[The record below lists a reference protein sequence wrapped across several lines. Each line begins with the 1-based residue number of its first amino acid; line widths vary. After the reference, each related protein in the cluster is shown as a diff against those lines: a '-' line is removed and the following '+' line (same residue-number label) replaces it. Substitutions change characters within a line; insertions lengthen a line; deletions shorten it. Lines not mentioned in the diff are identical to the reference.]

1 MPKVKF
7 GIAGLGT
14 VGSIHLDNIVRYV
27 DKAEV
32 VALADVRVD
41 LVKELAEKYKIKK
54 VYSDYKE
61 LADDE
66 SIDAVIIAL
75 PNFLHYDAIK
85 TFIESGK
92 HVFCEKPMAI
102 TLEQANDI
110 VKIVKESALK
120 FQVGYQRRFD
130 SAYAKAKRLIE
141 DGKIGL
147 PLLARSNT
155 RDPEPPVGWEK
166 DPQKSG
172 GIFLTTCT
180 HDFDTLRWLLGA
192 EVRKVY
198 AVGKFLVY
206 EDLKNLGFYD
216 NVMVLLEFENGVIA
230 EVDAS
235 VNCSY
240 GYDVRTEIFGTK
252 GAIRIEIDK
261 ATGILE
267 FGKNGVVH
275 DYPKWFI
282 DRFLHAYIN
291 EIREFVKAIINDKD
305 PPVTVEDGRAAVE
318 IAVAA
323 QISASEKVPIRLPL

>member
-1 MPKVKF
+1 MSKIKF
-7 GIAGLGT
+7 GIAGVGT
-14 VGSIHLDNIVRYV
+14 IGSMHLDNIVRCL

-32 VALADVRVD
+32 TAVADIRLN
-41 LVKELAEKYKIKK
+41 LVKELAEKYKIKR

-61 LADDE
+61 LAEDN

-75 PNFLHYDAIK
+75 PNYLHYDSIK
-85 TFIESGK
+85 AFIESEK
-92 HVFCEKPMAI
+92 HIFCEKPMAI
-102 TLEQANDI
+102 TLEQANEI
-110 VKIVKESALK
+110 VKIVRESGLK

-130 SAYAKAKRLIE
+130 KAYVRAKKFIIE
-141 DGKIGL
+141 GKIGL

-166 DPQKSG
+166 YPQKSG
-172 GIFLTTCT
+172 GPFLTTCT
-180 HDFDTLRWLLGA
+180 HDFDSLRWLIGA

-198 AVGKFLVY
+198 AVGKFLVN

-267 FGKNGVVH
+267 FGNNGVVH

-282 DRFLHAYIN
+282 DRFLDAYIN
-291 EIREFVKAIINDKD
+291 EIREFVKAIISDKE

-323 QISASEKVPIRLPL
+323 QISASKKVPIRLPL